1 MNLDVVNDV
10 FNNLKENNFVQNF
23 IKDLSKYLESKLN
36 YENQEI
42 PIIEDI
48 LSKNN
53 LTTGNKNSIR
63 GSLNNIILSYAKNDV
78 IYFIKDNKKTYWSN
92 NKKCYNNDIYVIL
105 KAENEN
111 IEELEVNKKDMP
123 KDVKVN
129 DVLRFENNNY
139 VIDNIST
146 KELKEEIINNA
157 KKILEKQ
164 NINLENYRKDGH
176 LYLVTEE
183 LENNR
188 FLKDLTDKSKT
199 EFEETSIS
207 KDLLS
212 KAVEGTV
219 LKFINGKYEYYSD
232 NGFEMVDK

>member
-23 IKDLSKYLESKLN
+23 IKDLSKYLENKLN

-63 GSLNNIILSYAKNDV
+63 GSLNNIISSYAKNDV

-157 KKILEKQ
+157 KEILEKQ

>member
-78 IYFIKDNKKTYWSN
+78 IYFIKDNKTYWSN

-164 NINLENYRKDGH
+164 NINLEDYRKDGH

-183 LENNR
+183 LGNNR

-232 NGFEMVDK
+232 NGFEMIDK

>member
-164 NINLENYRKDGH
+164 NINLEDYRKDGH

-183 LENNR
+183 LGNNR

-232 NGFEMVDK
+232 NGFEMIDK

>member
-111 IEELEVNKKDMP
+111 IEDMP

-164 NINLENYRKDGH
+164 NINLEDYRKDGH

-183 LENNR
+183 LGNNR

-232 NGFEMVDK
+232 NGFEMIDK

>member
-157 KKILEKQ
+157 KEILEKQ

-232 NGFEMVDK
+232 DGFEMVDK

>member
-10 FNNLKENNFVQNF
+10 FNNLKEKNFVQNF

-157 KKILEKQ
+157 KEILEKQ

>member
-183 LENNR
+183 LGNNR

-199 EFEETSIS
+199 EFEETSIL

-232 NGFEMVDK
+232 DGFEMVDK